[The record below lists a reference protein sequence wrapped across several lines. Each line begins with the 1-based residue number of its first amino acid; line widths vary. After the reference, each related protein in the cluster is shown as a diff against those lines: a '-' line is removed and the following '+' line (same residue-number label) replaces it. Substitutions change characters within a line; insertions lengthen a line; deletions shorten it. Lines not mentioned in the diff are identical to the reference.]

1 MEEIMAKVTIQT
13 TDVNSPVVNTTIY
26 EIEDIPLEE
35 KELRNLLGFLME
47 AKRGPFM
54 PEVKE
59 EEKKEDKPLEI
70 VTDDKS

>member
-13 TDVNSPVVNTTIY
+13 TDVSSPVVNTTIY
-26 EIEDIPLEE
+26 EVEDIPLEE
-35 KELRNLLGFLME
+35 KELRNLLGLLIE
-47 AKRGPFM
+47 AMNGPF
-54 PEVKE
+54 PS

>member
-1 MEEIMAKVTIQT
+1 MQEIMAKVRIQT
-13 TDVNSPVVNTTIY
+13 TDVSSPVVNTTIY
-26 EIEDIPLEE
+26 EIEDLPLEE

-47 AKRGPFM
+47 AKNGPFM
-54 PEVKE
+54 P

>member
-1 MEEIMAKVTIQT
+1 MQEIMAKVTIQT
-13 TDVNSPVVNTTIY
+13 TDVSSPVVNTTIY
-26 EIEDIPLEE
+26 EVEDIPLEE

-59 EEKKEDKPLEI
+59 DEKKEDKPLEI

>member
-47 AKRGPFM
+47 AKNGPFM
-54 PEVKE
+54 P

>member
-1 MEEIMAKVTIQT
+1 MAKVTIQT
-13 TDVNSPVVNTTIY
+13 TDVSSPVVNTTIY
-26 EIEDIPLEE
+26 EVEDIPLEE

-59 EEKKEDKPLEI
+59 EEKEEDKPLEI

>member
-1 MEEIMAKVTIQT
+1 MQEIMAKVTIQT

-47 AKRGPFM
+47 AKKGPLM
-54 PEVKE
+54 P

>member
-1 MEEIMAKVTIQT
+1 MLEIMAKVTIQP
-13 TDVNSPVVNTTIY
+13 TDVSSPVVNTTIY
-26 EIEDIPLEE
+26 EVEDIPLEE

-47 AKRGPFM
+47 AKKGPFM
-54 PEVKE
+54 P

>member
-47 AKRGPFM
+47 AKNGPFM
-54 PEVKE
+54 PEGKE
-59 EEKKEDKPLEI
+59 EEKEKEKPLEI

>member
-1 MEEIMAKVTIQT
+1 MQEIMAKVRIQT
-13 TDVNSPVVNTTIY
+13 TDVSSPVVNTTIY

-47 AKRGPFM
+47 AKKGPFM

>member
-26 EIEDIPLEE
+26 EIEDIPVEE
-35 KELRNLLGFLME
+35 KELRNLLGFLIE
-47 AKRGPFM
+47 AENGPF
-54 PEVKE
+54 PS

>member
-1 MEEIMAKVTIQT
+1 MEEMMAKVTIQT

-47 AKRGPFM
+47 AKKGPFM
-54 PEVKE
+54 PEEKEEVKE
-59 EEKKEDKPLEI
+59 KVKPLEI